1 MWWDGGGYEKPKDEG
16 YDTKQNMPAVTE
28 IPAKSYRRSKKG
40 KKKKNKTHTTK
51 SYYIHKESQRM
62 CVWAL
67 KEVKDFDKWRWK
79 GQETNS
85 DNGLRRNKVIK
96 EARPRGCLYKH
107 LQSYLTGI

>member
-1 MWWDGGGYEKPKDEG
+1 MWWDGGGYEKPKDKG

-28 IPAKSYRRSKKG
+28 KYQQRATGDQRRKKTQ
-40 KKKKNKTHTTK
+40 NTTK
-51 SYYIHKESQRM
+51 SYYIDKESQRM

-79 GQETNS
+79 GEETNS